1 MRSLKFHR
9 SIAKS
14 LITLSKQAK
23 VGRPLSTLE
32 QSHGSSK
39 KCREVSYSVPDSIK
53 LQNIGLHYAIYKSEG
68 GQSKVFSKR
77 SIQSRTHSKCYMF
90 NVFLCCNEKKKCLKE
105 FQNL

>member
-9 SIAKS
+9 SIAQS

-32 QSHGSSK
+32 QSHGFNK
-39 KCREVSYSVPDSIK
+39 KRRKVSYRVPDSIK
-53 LQNIGLHYAIYKSEG
+53 LQNVGLHYAIYKSEG
-68 GQSKVFSKR
+68 GRSKVFSKR
-77 SIQSRTHSKCYMF
+77 SIQSRTHSKRYMF
-90 NVFLCCNEKKKCLKE
+90 NVFLCWNEKKKCLKK